1 VTSSVWENSPY
12 VTMNSGAVAEL
23 WANTTDSRGG
33 QMEQISPCVRCGS
46 LVFWCDRDN
55 VIRCSQCSPP
65 SAHWLIKERLR
76 ATATALPRLQ
86 RAMLFVEEQ
95 LKGRE
100 SIAAG
105 GIIAAARLA
114 KVAPA
119 TLTRAREELG
129 FRSVRTRGRWMWI
142 RHT

>member
-1 VTSSVWENSPY
+1 MTK
-12 VTMNSGAVAEL
+12 TAVNDL
-23 WANTTDSRGG
+23 R
-33 QMEQISPCVRCGS
+33 PCWRCNG
-46 LVFWCDRDN
+46 LTYWRDRDN
-55 VIRCSQCSPP
+55 VVHCAQCSPP
-65 SAHWLIKERLR
+65 AAHWLIKERLR

-86 RAMLFVEEQ
+86 HAMLFVEEQ

-100 SIAAG
+100 SIAAAG
-105 GIIAAARLA
+105 VIAAARLA

-142 RHT
+142 RRS